1 MTTAAARP
9 RSTSQ
14 ARQSELLAMIGEF
27 TETHGYAPTMRE
39 CAAAMN
45 LSLARVAQLIEV
57 CCADGRL
64 SRKPRIARSLRVHPS
79 AVKEGAR

>member
-1 MTTAAARP
+1 MKK
-9 RSTSQ
+9 STEN
-14 ARQSELLAMIGEF
+14 RKHELLATIGEL